1 MEVTMSS
8 QQRTIRLFHRHMN
21 FNSTPAK
28 RKSCVQSIKHSLR
41 ISPATESVKQ
51 LEWNPDLKGNNL
63 LYKNDK
69 LYNLDKHLNDDQKW
83 KVLLDIAPQ
92 PKIKNHTKHQ
102 TQHRQYRKKL
112 KDAAKAERKR
122 GNELAA
128 ECLERIVEVK
138 GAIKRSHIQ
147 DIHQVGFSR
156 YKQRIGAIRKYVI
169 AHNKL
174 CQHPASANSTIVQE
188 GIFKIPHRWNVTS
201 DDISLREY
209 ILATKTFL
217 ETHFPDHP
225 IKAIVGH
232 DDERNENEKT
242 GLHTHYFLSGQNSN
256 TGEYDLRKR
265 QILVVNEYLA
275 KKGLEGEQLPTNK
288 DLTRQQ
294 SRAFGHH
301 WQCLVQNFMNIQ
313 LLNPKGVHAEFSD
326 ETEKKNEQYQYMI
339 RQGKLSKS
347 QRDFSYQ
354 TRLIDKLNLEIQ
366 VLKNERENESTQL
379 NAISTTL
386 EELAENLKAKAFELE
401 QLESQK
407 HQLHQELQEAA
418 HRYIYLEECFEEKDA
433 KLNHVEILL
442 AEKDAQFVDIDNK
455 TKQQMKEII
464 LDAYMLMQSKHKKF
478 PRAARDFA
486 KKISERLEGDIPGIR
501 SQLAPLIDA
510 ALIESGY
517 YSSTNDTLDF

>member
-1 MEVTMSS
+1 MPN
-8 QQRTIRLFHRHMN
+8 QNRTIRLFHRHMN
-21 FNSTPAK
+21 FNTTPAK
-28 RKSCVQSIKHSLR
+28 RKSCVQSLKHSLR
-41 ISPATESVKQ
+41 ISPASESVKQ
-51 LEWNPDLKGNNL
+51 LEWNPDLRGNNL
-63 LYKNDK
+63 LYYQNGK
-69 LYNLDKHLNDDQKW
+69 LYSLDKQLSDDQKW
-83 KVLLDIAPQ
+83 KVLIDIAPKQ
-92 PKIKNHTKHQ
+92 KIKNHTKHQ

-138 GAIKRSHIQ
+138 GAIKKQHIQ

-156 YKQRIGAIRKYVI
+156 YKQRIGAIRKYVV

-174 CQHPASANSTIVQE
+174 CQHPANANSTVVQE

-201 DDISLREY
+201 DDISLKEY

-217 ETHFPDHP
+217 ETYFPEHP

-242 GLHTHYFLSGQNSN
+242 GLHTHYFLSGQNHH

-265 QILVVNEYLA
+265 QIVVVNEYLA
-275 KKGLEGEQLPTNK
+275 KKGLEGELLPTNK

-294 SRAFGHH
+294 SRAFGHY
-301 WQCLVQNFMNIQ
+301 WQCLVQDFMNVQ
-313 LLNPKGVHAEFSD
+313 LLNPNGLHAEFSE
-326 ETEKKNEQYQYMI
+326 ETEKKTEQYQYMI
-339 RQGKLSKS
+339 RQSKLPKS

-366 VLKNERENESTQL
+366 VLKNERQDESTQL

-386 EELAENLKAKAFELE
+386 EELSENLKAKAFELE
-401 QLESQK
+401 QLELQE
-407 HQLHQELQEAA
+407 HQLHQDLQEAA

-433 KLNHVEILL
+433 KLNHVEMLL
-442 AEKDAQFVDIDNK
+442 AEKEAQLADIDNR

-478 PRAARDFA
+478 PKAAREFA
-486 KKISERLEGDIPGIR
+486 QKISERLEGDIP
-501 SQLAPLIDA
+501 SQLAPLLDA
-510 ALIESGY
+510 ALRESGY
-517 YSSTNDTLDF
+517 YSSTSEILDF

>member
-1 MEVTMSS
+1 MMAN
-8 QQRTIRLFHRHMN
+8 QNRTIRLFHRHVN
-21 FNSTPAK
+21 FNSTSK
-28 RKSCVQSIKHSLR
+28 DRKKCEKSLKHSLR
-41 ISPATESVKQ
+41 VSPAAESVKQ
-51 LEWNPDLKGNNL
+51 LEWNPDLTGNNL
-63 LYKNDK
+63 LYQNGK
-69 LYNLDKHLNDDQKW
+69 LYNLDKQLNDDQKW
-83 KVLLDIAPQ
+83 KVLLDIAPK
-92 PKIKNHTKHQ
+92 PKIKNHTKYQ

-112 KDAAKAERKR
+112 KDAAKAERKL
-122 GNELAA
+122 GNEVSA
-128 ECLERIVEVK
+128 ECLERIVEEK
-138 GAIKRSHIQ
+138 GVIKRKHIQ

-174 CQHPASANSTIVQE
+174 CQYPPSANSTFVQE
-188 GIFKIPHRWNVTS
+188 GIFKIPHQWEVTS

-209 ILATKTFL
+209 VLATKQFL
-217 ETHFPDHP
+217 DSHFPEHP

-232 DDERNENEKT
+232 DDERSGNEKT
-242 GLHTHYFLSGQNSN
+242 GLHTHYFIDGKNQK

-275 KKGLEGEQLPTNK
+275 KQRPNVELLPVNK
-288 DLTRQQ
+288 DLTRTQTK
-294 SRAFGHH
+294 AFGHY
-301 WQCLVQNFMNIQ
+301 WQCLVQDFMNAQ
-313 LLNPKGVHAEFSD
+313 LLNPKRLHAEFSD
-326 ETEKKNEQYQYMI
+326 ETEKKTEQYQYMI
-339 RQGKLSKS
+339 RQGKLPKS

-366 VLKNERENESTQL
+366 VLKNERQDESTQL

-386 EELAENLKAKAFELE
+386 EELSENLKAKVFELE

-433 KLNHVEILL
+433 KLNHVELLL
-442 AEKDAQFVDIDNK
+442 AEKEAQFVDIDNR

-464 LDAYMLMQSKHKKF
+464 LDAYMLTQARHKKF
-478 PRAARDFA
+478 PKAAREFA
-486 KKISERLEGDIPGIR
+486 QRISERLEGDIP
-501 SQLAPLIDA
+501 SQLFPLLDA

-517 YSSTNDTLDF
+517 YSSTTGNFEL

>member
-1 MEVTMSS
+1 MAN
-8 QQRTIRLFHRHMN
+8 QNKTIRLFHRHVN
-21 FNSTPAK
+21 FTSTSK
-28 RKSCVQSIKHSLR
+28 DRKKCEKSLKHSLR
-41 ISPATESVKQ
+41 IAPSSDSVKQ
-51 LEWNPDLKGNNL
+51 LEWNPELTNNNL
-63 LYKNDK
+63 LYRAGK
-69 LYNLDKHLNDDQKW
+69 LYRLNNQLSDEQRW
-83 KVLLDIAPQ
+83 KVLLDIAPK
-92 PKIKNHTKHQ
+92 PKLKMHTKYQ

-112 KDAAKAERKR
+112 KDAAKAERKL
-122 GNELAA
+122 GNEVSA
-128 ECLERIVEVK
+128 ECLERIVEEK
-138 GAIKRSHIQ
+138 GIIKRKHIQ

-174 CQHPASANSTIVQE
+174 CQYPPSANSTFVQE
-188 GIFKIPHRWNVTS
+188 GIFKIPHQWKVTS

-209 ILATKTFL
+209 VLATKQFL
-217 ETHFPDHP
+217 TSHFPYHTV
-225 IKAIVGH
+225 KAIIGH
-232 DDERNENEKT
+232 DDERTEHENT
-242 GLHTHYFLSGQNSN
+242 GLHTHYFLDGRNN
-256 TGEYDLRKR
+256 ETGEYDLRRR
-265 QILVVNEYLA
+265 QIALVNEYIA
-275 KKGLEGEQLPTNK
+275 KQGVEDELLPK
-288 DLTRQQ
+288 DGNLTRVQ
-294 SRAFGHH
+294 SRSLGHY
-301 WQCLVQNFMNIQ
+301 WQCLAQDFMNAH
-313 LLNPKGVHAEFSD
+313 LFNPKFLHAEFSD
-326 ETEKKNEQYQYMI
+326 ETEKKTEQYQYMI
-339 RQGKLSKS
+339 RQGKLPKS

-366 VLKNERENESTQL
+366 VLKNERKEESAQLNSIEST
-379 NAISTTL
+379 L
-386 EELAENLKAKAFELE
+386 EALSENLKTKAFELE

-433 KLNHVEILL
+433 KLNHVEMLL